1 MLPMLY
7 APLPGGE
14 VPQRE
19 FTPVLPLPSQR
30 DGWREA
36 GAAAIEFWERAGNDV
51 RISTPFREL
60 CGVNAQRLRRVAAQV

>member
-51 RISTPFREL
+51 RISTPFESF
-60 CGVNAQRLRRVAAQV
+60 AASMRNG